1 MQAGGNGGK
10 QTMKQL
16 PVGIEEFSQIIQD
29 GYYYVDKTN
38 LIKEL
43 LNSGSKVTL
52 FTRPRRFGK
61 SLNMDMLKE
70 FVMAGT
76 DISLFDGLDIS
87 KEKELC
93 EKYQGKFPVISISL
107 KDVNGVTFEDFIN
120 MLKFMVFEEISRFDW
135 LMESEKL
142 TKYDK
147 LQLNQLL
154 LGKFEGAVNLQNS
167 LKFIS
172 RLLYKH
178 YGRKVI
184 ILADE
189 YDVPLDKAYQRGFYD
204 EMVNFIRLFFG
215 SVLKTNEYLEFAVL
229 TGCLRISKESIFTG
243 LNNFK
248 VMGISDTRFSEY
260 FGFTGTEVK
269 DMLEYYGLADKYILF
284 KEWYDGYRFGSTEIY
299 CPWDV
304 INQCETLYSDRE
316 APMQSYWVNSSGNDI
331 VRDILN
337 GASANTKEQIESL
350 VSEESIKRAINTD
363 LTYADLKNASKVQ
376 RETYLWSI
384 LYATGYLTD
393 AARPEGKIHTLV
405 IPNKEI
411 LEIYKEQVLSWF
423 NANAG
428 HGSQWEQLCSAVENG
443 GAEGTEAALNS
454 IMPKCISIRDTYSR
468 KDMKENFYHGL
479 LIGLMSCNDR
489 WVVKSE
495 QESGEGYPDILIKA
509 VEKGTGCVC
518 EIKYAENGRFDEAC
532 NNAIQQIKDKK
543 YADILKQDGIKT
555 IYLYG
560 IAFFRKSCKVICEI
574 EKPERN

>member
-1 MQAGGNGGK
+1 
-10 QTMKQL
+10 MKQL
-16 PVGIEEFSQIIQD
+16 PVGIEEFSQIIND

-70 FVMAGT
+70 FFMAGT
-76 DISLFDGLDIS
+76 DISLFDGLAIS

-93 EKYQGKFPVISISL
+93 EKYQGKFPVISLSL
-107 KDVNGVTFEDFIN
+107 KDIDGIVFKDFIN
-120 MLKFMVFEEISRFDW
+120 RLRVVVSEEIACFDW
-135 LMESEKL
+135 LMDSREL
-142 TKYDK
+142 TEYNK

-154 LGKFEGAVNLQNS
+154 LGNFEGAVDLQGS
-167 LKFIS
+167 LKFLA
-172 RLLYKH
+172 RLLHKH

-184 ILADE
+184 VLIDE
-189 YDVPLDKAYQRGFYD
+189 YDVPLDKAYQSGCYD
-204 EMVNFIRLFFG
+204 EMVKFIRLFFG
-215 SVLKTNEYLEFAVL
+215 SVLKTNQYLEFAVL

-269 DMLEYYGLADKYILF
+269 DMLEYYGLEDKYTLF

-304 INQCETLYSDRE
+304 INQCGLLYEDRK
-316 APMQSYWVNSSGNDI
+316 APMQSYWINSSGNDI

-337 GASANTKEQIESL
+337 GASANTKGQIESL
-350 VSEESIKRAINTD
+350 VSEESIKRPINTD
-363 LTYADLKNASKVQ
+363 LTYADLKHADKIQ
-376 RETYLWSI
+376 KETYLWSI

-393 AARPEGKIHTLV
+393 AARPEGRIHTLV

-411 LEIYKEQVLSWF
+411 LEIYKEQVLYWF
-423 NANAG
+423 NTIACQD
-428 HGSQWEQLCSAVENG
+428 SQWKKLCNAVENG
-443 GAEGTEAALNS
+443 NAAGIGTALNN
-454 IMPKCISIRDTYSR
+454 ILPKSISIRDTYTR

-479 LIGLMSCNDR
+479 LIGLFLYNES

-509 VEKGTGCVC
+509 VEKGTGCVF
-518 EIKYAENGRFDEAC
+518 EIKYAEGGRFDEAC
-532 NNAIQQIKDKK
+532 NEAMQQIKDKK

-560 IAFFRKSCKVICEI
+560 IAFFRKSCKVICRLE
-574 EKPERN
+574 ETEGSRQ